1 MKKILFL
8 LIVTLLL
15 FNRSYS
21 QINEFDLQNS
31 IYIKAKTYNDPSV
44 AINALYKMIALQP
57 ENIFLKDSLMREYLS
72 LSQWAPSYM
81 ISREILAIQPANT
94 FALEIS
100 CISLQNLGLKQQALD
115 QYESLYLRTDRIDV
129 LYTIAFLQFELKNYN
144 ESITNLDIL
153 INNNETEK
161 MSVSVSKND
170 NSVQEVFIRAQL
182 NYLKGLIFLEQ
193 KNKDEANKFFNN
205 ALAISPDFQNAID
218 RLNAK

>member
-1 MKKILFL
+1 MKKILFF

-57 ENIFLKDSLMREYLS
+57 ENIFLKDSLMREYLT

-100 CISLQNLGLKQQALD
+100 CKSTVAVNLAYALQNLGLKQQALD

-144 ESITNLDIL
+144 ERK
-153 INNNETEK
+153 INYN
-161 MSVSVSKND
+161 
-170 NSVQEVFIRAQL
+170 
-182 NYLKGLIFLEQ
+182 
-193 KNKDEANKFFNN
+193 
-205 ALAISPDFQNAID
+205 
-218 RLNAK
+218 